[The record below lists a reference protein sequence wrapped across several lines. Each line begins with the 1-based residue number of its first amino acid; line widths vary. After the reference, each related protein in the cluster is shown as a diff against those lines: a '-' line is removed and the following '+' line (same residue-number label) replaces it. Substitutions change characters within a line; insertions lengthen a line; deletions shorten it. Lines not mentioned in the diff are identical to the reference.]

1 VDPEYQSPGLNP
13 LRKLASLGQSVWY
26 DYIRRDLYRGSALK
40 RLIEEDGL
48 KGMTSNPAIFGKA
61 IAGTSLY
68 DDEIRHLAAR
78 GFDPAR
84 ILGSLTVTD
93 VRGAADVFRP
103 VYEASG
109 GDDGFV
115 SIEVGP
121 ELARDTE
128 GSIAEARRLW
138 SACGRPNVMVKIP
151 ATSEGI
157 AAIYRCLL
165 EGININVTLLFSVSR
180 YLEVMHAYLAAME
193 DRVARRLPVDHIR
206 SVASFFVSRVDSKI
220 DRRLDAIARSV
231 ACADRERR
239 IAMELRGKAAIGNAR
254 IAYEVFEC
262 TFDSPRFERLR
273 RRGVRLQRPLWA
285 STSVKDP
292 SYPPLYYVEAL
303 VGPDTVDTMP
313 PETFDAYRESG
324 NPMIRIHDDLHGARS
339 VFRRLGELGIE
350 ESQVSR
356 ELEEEGARKFSA
368 SIAGMLKAIEAKV
381 AKVENVEEEVTN
393 AIPGL
398 VERAGTRAS
407 GATHRPLPR

>member
-1 VDPEYQSPGLNP
+1 VALERQDLKLNP

-26 DYIRRDLYRGSALK
+26 DYIRRDLYRGPALK
-40 RLIEEDGL
+40 RLIDEDGL

-68 DDEIRHLAAR
+68 DDEIRRLAAR
-78 GFDPAR
+78 GFDPTR
-84 ILGSLTVTD
+84 ILTSLTVTD

-103 VYEASG
+103 AYEASG

-128 GSIAEARRLW
+128 GSVAEARRLW
-138 SACGRPNVMVKIP
+138 NACSRPNVMVKIP
-151 ATSEGI
+151 ATDQGI
-157 AAIYRCLL
+157 GAIYRSLL

-193 DRVARRLPVDHIR
+193 DRVVMGLPVDHIR

-220 DRRLDAIARSV
+220 DAKLDAIAMSSTSS
-231 ACADRERR
+231 AGERR
-239 IAMELRGKAAIGNAR
+239 TATELRGKAAIANAR
-254 IAYEVFEC
+254 IAYEVFES
-262 TFDSPRFERLR
+262 TFESPRFERLR

-292 SYPPLYYVEAL
+292 SYPSLYYVEAL
-303 VGPDTVDTMP
+303 VAPNTVNTMP
-313 PETFDAYRESG
+313 PETFEAYRENG
-324 NPMIRIHDDLHGARS
+324 NPVVRIHDDLRAGRS
-339 VFRRLGELGIE
+339 VFRRLCDLGIE
-350 ESQVSR
+350 EPEVSK
-356 ELEEEGARKFSA
+356 ELEEEGARRFSE
-368 SIAGMLKAIEAKV
+368 SISEVLKAIEEK
-381 AKVENVEEEVTN
+381 EDPTN

-398 VERAGTRAS
+398 VERAGTSAS
-407 GATHRPLPR
+407 RATHRPLSG